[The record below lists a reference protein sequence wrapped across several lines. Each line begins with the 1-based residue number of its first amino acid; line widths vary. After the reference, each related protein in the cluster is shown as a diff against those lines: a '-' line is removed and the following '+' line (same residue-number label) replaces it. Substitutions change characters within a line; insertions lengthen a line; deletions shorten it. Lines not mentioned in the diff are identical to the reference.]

1 MPNLKKSSPHPYH
14 VMIIAGEPSGDLHGS
29 YLVRALHRKNPAL
42 TITGIGGDRMQA
54 EGMSLFFHIRNLS
67 VMGVWEVLGQI
78 RTIKQAFST
87 FRHHL
92 IQDRP
97 NLLILIDYPGF
108 NLKAAEFCH
117 KQSIP
122 VLYYV
127 TPKVWAWNR
136 SRLKKIKRY
145 VDHAAL
151 IFPFEEAIYKK
162 AGVPATFVG
171 NPLVEQL
178 CEDADATME
187 GKKNSERE
195 TISIGLLPGSRI
207 SEIKALLGVMLETGK
222 QIHEAS
228 PNTVFLLSLA
238 PSIQKSPE
246 HLAVFNEI
254 LNTSGFQDH
263 VEVVTAPS
271 SHFFSRSDFLIAA
284 SGTVTLEAAI
294 RGIPMVIIYKV
305 SPLTAFF
312 GRRFLKISHVGL
324 PNIVANYGVVPE
336 LIQEDAEPDIITET
350 VMAIIES
357 PRVMDRMGHRLKLLK
372 HRLGGRGASVGV
384 AHIALKML
392 QKRG

>member
-1 MPNLKKSSPHPYH
+1 MPNPKKSTPHPNH
-14 VMIIAGEPSGDLHGS
+14 VMILAGEPSGDLHGS
-29 YLVRALHRKNPAL
+29 YLVRALHRKDPAL
-42 TITGIGGDRMQA
+42 TITGIGGDLMQA
-54 EGMSLFFHIRNLS
+54 EGMSLFFHLRDLS
-67 VMGVWEVLGQI
+67 VMGVWEVLGQL

-87 FRHHL
+87 FRYHL
-92 IQDRP
+92 LHDRP
-97 NLLILIDYPGF
+97 DLVILIDYPGF
-108 NLKAAEFCH
+108 NIKAAGFCH
-117 KQSIP
+117 KQMIP

-162 AGVPATFVG
+162 AGIPATFVG
-171 NPLVEQL
+171 NPLVEQY
-178 CEDADATME
+178 CEDVDQ
-187 GKKNSERE
+187 KKERKE
-195 TISIGLLPGSRI
+195 DSQRQKISIGLLPGSRT

-222 QIHEAS
+222 RIHKACPS
-228 PNTVFLLSLA
+228 IAFFLSLA

-246 HLAVFNEI
+246 HLAAFNEI

-271 SHFFSRSDFLIAA
+271 SHLFSRSDFLIAA

-324 PNIVANYGVVPE
+324 PNIVADYGVVPE
-336 LIQEDAEPDIITET
+336 LIQEDAEPDTITST

-357 PRVMDRMGHRLKLLK
+357 PRAMDRMGHRLKMLK
-372 HRLGGRGASVGV
+372 NRLGGRGASVGV

-392 QKRG
+392 QKRC